1 MVILIG
7 DINQLPSVGAGNVLK
22 DIIDSK
28 VFAVTELN
36 EIFRQA
42 KSSKII
48 VNAHEIIHGEYPQI
62 DNIEDTDFF
71 FMEEDDQER
80 ILEKTLLMVSDRIPK
95 KFDLDPIDIQVLTPM
110 NRGIVGT
117 AKLNE
122 ALQDKLNPN
131 GEEIIRGGRKY
142 RVGDKVMQIRNNY
155 DKNVYNGDIGFIIG
169 IDIENQLVNVS
180 IDGNIIDYEYSEL
193 DELVLAYAVSI
204 HKSQGSE
211 YHAVVMPLTMA
222 HYVMLQHNLFYTEV
236 TRGKKLVVIIGS
248 KKAMYVSV
256 KNNKVIERNTWL
268 EQRLKALNHA

>member
-1 MVILIG
+1 M
-7 DINQLPSVGAGNVLK
+7 PSVGAGNVLK

-48 VNAHEIIHGEYPQI
+48 VNAHKIIHGEYPQI